1 MHGLAKDLYLIVLIA
16 TFAIGMWDVLS
27 MFSRWDRKRVAALL
41 DLFDA
46 GTAVVNGA
54 SVGGFF
60 QGRPARVS
68 SRNGPDDYIR
78 VCVSGYFF
86 MPFDVRTKRARRIYA
101 IRNGLKFL
109 RVTLSQLLLL
119 LAFGYVFVPM
129 APPWKFAAGV
139 FLLYFTLLLL
149 IACYG
154 KSMGYFEGSEAPKGS
169 KWEMSLP
176 SSAPLLY
183 TTYSPAR
190 VRPVIDRPEFQE
202 SVAHL
207 IGTCRV
213 DLLRSPGDTG
223 YPWRFHGWNGSIE
236 AECIYRRNLLRPDAV
251 REILFELAA
260 LCERIEQIAQPNEQ
274 MNPTSPRPL

>member
-16 TFAIGMWDVLS
+16 TFAIIMWDVLS

-41 DLFDA
+41 DLFDT

-68 SRNGPDDYIR
+68 SRHGPDDFIR

-86 MPFDVRTKRARRIYA
+86 MPFEVRTKRARKIYA
-101 IRNGLKFL
+101 IRNGLKLL
-109 RVTLSQLLLL
+109 RVSLSQLFFLLS
-119 LAFGYVFVPM
+119 FGYLFVPM
-129 APPWKFAAGV
+129 APPWKFAAAV
-139 FLLYFTLLLL
+139 FLFIFTLILL

-154 KSMGYFEGSEAPKGS
+154 KWMGYFEGSEAPKGS
-169 KWEMSLP
+169 KWEVPLP
-176 SSAPLLY
+176 GSAPLLY
-183 TTYSPAR
+183 ITYLPSRA
-190 VRPVIDRPEFQE
+190 RPVIDRPEFQE
-202 SVAHL
+202 SVAHV
-207 IGTCRV
+207 IGACRV

-236 AECIYRRNLLRPDAV
+236 AECNYRRNLLQPDAV
-251 REILFELAA
+251 RETLIELAA
-260 LCERIEQIAQPNEQ
+260 LCERIEQIAQANEQ
-274 MNPTSPRPL
+274 MEPTAPRPL